1 MQTQP
6 QEPRAIAGTVD
17 SIDRAAIEWESRA
30 FGGIEV
36 RMPDIWE
43 VQQQV
48 ANAIAYSFDAGAC
61 GRVLFGYGW
70 EEEPDKI
77 KEALEA
83 DGMVFTDVGA
93 RTLAGIAFLER
104 ELKGPADGEPASIRQ
119 LVASEPRPDGQFL
132 LVQYGLVGIQEPT
145 PYPADFERVLGS
157 LVVSPQTAAVTAPP
171 TDAEGATGTA
181 PPLDHAGLARAI
193 LNEIIDLDD
202 QDLSGIETRYL
213 RIIDEYPDTEQAEE
227 SYWRL
232 SNLYLQ
238 AYDPPHRAEAVA
250 LLERY
255 LATYPD
261 SDYLEQRFATFAS
274 PGISLVRKRLL
285 GLYDDAKE
293 WQKALPIYRQLLAD
307 PKEVGDER
315 LPFVPGYAA
324 ALEGSGRNAEAL
336 TWYQLYVDRAADPED
351 LVVRIARA
359 GVERLT
365 GAAGAPEAGVGKAA
379 GAATPPAATLPATPA
394 EAQTVT
400 PAAAPATTPATTP
413 AATSPATP
421 AGAAAATPDAATLAT
436 EGRERLAKGD
446 YAGALERFRA
456 SVALKADPQLQER
469 IRKLEVYLGTAPA
482 GR

>member
-1 MQTQP
+1 MT
-6 QEPRAIAGTVD
+6 RRIA
-17 SIDRAAIEWESRA
+17 
-30 FGGIEV
+30 
-36 RMPDIWE
+36 
-43 VQQQV
+43 
-48 ANAIAYSFDAGAC
+48 
-61 GRVLFGYGW
+61 
-70 EEEPDKI
+70 
-77 KEALEA
+77 
-83 DGMVFTDVGA
+83 
-93 RTLAGIAFLER
+93 
-104 ELKGPADGEPASIRQ
+104 
-119 LVASEPRPDGQFL
+119 PRP
-132 LVQYGLVGIQEPT
+132 
-145 PYPADFERVLGS
+145 S
-157 LVVSPQTAAVTAPP
+157 
-171 TDAEGATGTA
+171 
-181 PPLDHAGLARAI
+181 
-193 LNEIIDLDD
+193 
-202 QDLSGIETRYL
+202 
-213 RIIDEYPDTEQAEE
+213 
-227 SYWRL
+227 
-232 SNLYLQ
+232 
-238 AYDPPHRAEAVA
+238 A

-285 GLYDDAKE
+285 GLYEDAKE